1 VLMRVTP
8 TVSAVNPTQINL
20 GNGATGTVLDLQ
32 TVDTTIVAQDGETV
46 ILGGIISKRDAKAEN
61 KIPVLGD
68 IPYVG
73 AAFRY
78 RTRVHTRKELLVILT
93 PHIVRS
99 RADME
104 RIAAEETQ
112 RLHWML
118 PDVMRTHGFMGQDLW
133 PGIGAPLTHEVPH
146 GPLEQAP
153 APKLI
158 PGAQVDRTIPAT
170 SAPAKDL
177 PAIAPV
183 ASAHAKWESK
193 VRFLEDIVHGGWP
206 TPGIAADLYLFAAN
220 HAPAQADGIV
230 QVELFDVSQ
239 LAPGQRPERA
249 LECWRLDKESLKSC
263 LGKDGL
269 GLWKY
274 TLFLPW

>member
-32 TVDTTIVAQDGETV
+32 TVDTTVVAQDGETI
-46 ILGGIISKRDAKAEN
+46 ILGGILSKRDAKAEN

-93 PHIVRS
+93 PHIVRC

-118 PDVMRTHGFMGQDLW
+118 PDVMRTHGIMGQDLW
-133 PGIGAPLTHEVPH
+133 PGVGMPLTPSVPH
-146 GPLEQAP
+146 GPVEQGP
-153 APKLI
+153 PPKLM
-158 PGAQVDRTIPAT
+158 PGAQVDRTMPAT
-170 SAPAKDL
+170 SAAAVPTVVRPVPTA
-177 PAIAPV
+177 AAP
-183 ASAHAKWESK
+183 
-193 VRFLEDIVHGGWP
+193 IP
-206 TPGIAADLYLFAAN
+206 TP
-220 HAPAQADGIV
+220 H
-230 QVELFDVSQ
+230 
-239 LAPGQRPERA
+239 
-249 LECWRLDKESLKSC
+249 
-263 LGKDGL
+263 
-269 GLWKY
+269 
-274 TLFLPW
+274 